1 MAATSTI
8 GVAIA
13 GMGRAGHIHLE
24 CLRVR
29 DDVNLLYLVDP
40 VVKAEDLDMPSGTK
54 LVSTLAEAL
63 VDPAVDVVIVATP
76 TPTHA
81 PCIHA
86 ALRAK
91 KHVFAEKPLCCE
103 PMEAPALFAE
113 AEKNNVLLFT
123 ALNRRHDPQILAAK
137 KKLESGEMG
146 RPLSITLLS
155 GDYPYPSPLY
165 LRTCGTL
172 YQDCSIHDFDYVTWL
187 LGEEPRALRSK
198 GHTSDEER
206 SQGTF
211 EHACTHMSFKSGV
224 EATFIHTRVAPSYDH
239 RLDITCEKGTIQV
252 VNPPRGEK
260 PMTFRQRFDD
270 SYIAQMSYFLLKVR
284 SGDVQPNITLERTQA
299 DANMHVTWQMLE
311 SLSESCLE
319 SARDKNAEIRFDEH
333 AKAPAA
339 LRTYNMDTA
348 AAVRDL
354 YREMRTKQTLEHVK
368 RLREKYGKLE
378 LEMTVWEAIDSLGG
392 FVDVSDPDVS
402 LPNLVHLFQTAE
414 GLREMGLPDWMQLTG
429 LLHDMGKVIYKRGC
443 DEDGTSS
450 AKQYSVVG
458 DTFIVGCAL
467 PDACI
472 FPEFNSENL
481 DASNP
486 ELTTK
491 LGIYEPGCG
500 LDNTYVA
507 YGHDE
512 YLYEV
517 LRQNPGVKLPEEA
530 LYVIRY
536 HSLYPWHAQGAYLEL
551 ESDLDRKM
559 KGWVKLFSQHDLY
572 TKKNIYFTEEKM
584 AEMREYYDG
593 LIKKYLPE
601 KLLF

>member
-1 MAATSTI
+1 MPLHSLDGCMSILPNTTTRTNSW
-8 GVAIA
+8 
-13 GMGRAGHIHLE
+13 LPP
-24 CLRVR
+24 
-29 DDVNLLYLVDP
+29 LLLP
-40 VVKAEDLDMPSGTK
+40 VLPGWSG
-54 LVSTLAEAL
+54 
-63 VDPAVDVVIVATP
+63 
-76 TPTHA
+76 HA
-81 PCIHA
+81 PPQ
-86 ALRAK
+86 
-91 KHVFAEKPLCCE
+91 VFAEKPLCCE

-284 SGDVQPNITLERTQA
+284 SGDVQPNITLERTQ
-299 DANMHVTWQMLE
+299 MLE

-333 AKAPAA
+333 AKARLF
-339 LRTYNMDTA
+339 LRDPRPHSSSA
-348 AAVRDL
+348 CS
-354 YREMRTKQTLEHVK
+354 
-368 RLREKYGKLE
+368 RLRVIVPPLAPFAG
-378 LEMTVWEAIDSLGG
+378 TCRSPHIQHGHCGSRARPVPRDAHEA
-392 FVDVSDPDVS
+392 DPR
-402 LPNLVHLFQTAE
+402 A
-414 GLREMGLPDWMQLTG
+414 R
-429 LLHDMGKVIYKRGC
+429 
-443 DEDGTSS
+443 
-450 AKQYSVVG
+450 
-458 DTFIVGCAL
+458 
-467 PDACI
+467 
-472 FPEFNSENL
+472 
-481 DASNP
+481 
-486 ELTTK
+486 
-491 LGIYEPGCG
+491 
-500 LDNTYVA
+500 
-507 YGHDE
+507 
-512 YLYEV
+512 
-517 LRQNPGVKLPEEA
+517 EA
-530 LYVIRY
+530 L
-536 HSLYPWHAQGAYLEL
+536 A
-551 ESDLDRKM
+551 
-559 KGWVKLFSQHDLY
+559 
-572 TKKNIYFTEEKM
+572 
-584 AEMREYYDG
+584 REVRQARA
-593 LIKKYLPE
+593 
-601 KLLF
+601 

>member
-172 YQDCSIHDFDYVTWL
+172 YQDCSIHDFDYVTWASTPCGPLSSSPILLAGVGCGRWL

-206 SQGTF
+206 SQVSALFPGSYSCGKHVHTALLPRLQGTF

-284 SGDVQPNITLERTQA
+284 SGDVQPNITLERTQ
-299 DANMHVTWQMLE
+299 MLE

-333 AKAPAA
+333 AKARLF
-339 LRTYNMDTA
+339 LRDPRPHSSSA
-348 AAVRDL
+348 CS
-354 YREMRTKQTLEHVK
+354 
-368 RLREKYGKLE
+368 RLRVIVPPLAPFAG
-378 LEMTVWEAIDSLGG
+378 TCRSPHIQHGHCGSRARPVPRDAHEA
-392 FVDVSDPDVS
+392 DPR
-402 LPNLVHLFQTAE
+402 A
-414 GLREMGLPDWMQLTG
+414 R
-429 LLHDMGKVIYKRGC
+429 
-443 DEDGTSS
+443 
-450 AKQYSVVG
+450 
-458 DTFIVGCAL
+458 
-467 PDACI
+467 
-472 FPEFNSENL
+472 
-481 DASNP
+481 
-486 ELTTK
+486 
-491 LGIYEPGCG
+491 
-500 LDNTYVA
+500 
-507 YGHDE
+507 
-512 YLYEV
+512 
-517 LRQNPGVKLPEEA
+517 EA
-530 LYVIRY
+530 L
-536 HSLYPWHAQGAYLEL
+536 A
-551 ESDLDRKM
+551 
-559 KGWVKLFSQHDLY
+559 
-572 TKKNIYFTEEKM
+572 
-584 AEMREYYDG
+584 REVRQARA
-593 LIKKYLPE
+593 
-601 KLLF
+601 

>member
-206 SQGTF
+206 SQVSALFPGSYSCGKHVHTALLPRLQGTF

-239 RLDITCEKGTIQV
+239 RLDITCEKGTIQARRV
-252 VNPPRGEK
+252 SRCKKAAMAKPLRSVLAGCQPSSRRKADDLPPALR
-260 PMTFRQRFDD
+260 RQLHRADE
-270 SYIAQMSYFLLKVR
+270 LLPPESALR
-284 SGDVQPNITLERTQA
+284 RCAAEHHARAHA
-299 DANMHVTWQMLE
+299 DA
-311 SLSESCLE
+311 
-319 SARDKNAEIRFDEH
+319 
-333 AKAPAA
+333 
-339 LRTYNMDTA
+339 
-348 AAVRDL
+348 
-354 YREMRTKQTLEHVK
+354 
-368 RLREKYGKLE
+368 
-378 LEMTVWEAIDSLGG
+378 
-392 FVDVSDPDVS
+392 
-402 LPNLVHLFQTAE
+402 
-414 GLREMGLPDWMQLTG
+414 
-429 LLHDMGKVIYKRGC
+429 
-443 DEDGTSS
+443 
-450 AKQYSVVG
+450 
-458 DTFIVGCAL
+458 
-467 PDACI
+467 
-472 FPEFNSENL
+472 
-481 DASNP
+481 
-486 ELTTK
+486 
-491 LGIYEPGCG
+491 
-500 LDNTYVA
+500 
-507 YGHDE
+507 
-512 YLYEV
+512 
-517 LRQNPGVKLPEEA
+517 
-530 LYVIRY
+530 
-536 HSLYPWHAQGAYLEL
+536 
-551 ESDLDRKM
+551 
-559 KGWVKLFSQHDLY
+559 
-572 TKKNIYFTEEKM
+572 
-584 AEMREYYDG
+584 
-593 LIKKYLPE
+593 
-601 KLLF
+601 